1 MTARR
6 LRLLAPLLAAAQGA
20 RWRMTARRALA
31 LLLASA
37 SPALAAESITVV
49 SWGGSYQR
57 ASEAAVMRPFTEE
70 TGIEVVV
77 DTYSGDLAQARAQVE
92 IGDVY
97 WDVVDL
103 DFDDF
108 VRGCDEGLLEPMPV
122 AALPPAADG
131 TPAASDYLPG
141 AIIECGPATL
151 YASAIYAYNRES
163 FPNER
168 PSKIADFFDLKRFPG
183 RRGLRRAAEA
193 NLEMALLADG
203 VPRAEIYALLSTP
216 EGMKRAFR
224 KLDVIK
230 EEIVWWEAGAQ
241 PPQLLADREVV
252 MTNAYNGRIF
262 NAQVLENQPFE
273 VVWDGAVTYPGGFGI
288 VAGTR
293 NLEAARKF
301 IAFAARPE
309 VMAALSKYISYSPAR
324 RSARPLVTT
333 HLATGIEMAPH
344 MPTSD
349 EHLAHALMQDPQW
362 WSDYGDEANERFA
375 AWLTQ

>member
-1 MTARR
+1 MMIVRNAF
-6 LRLLAPLLAAAQGA
+6 LPCVALCAAVAG
-20 RWRMTARRALA
+20 
-31 LLLASA
+31 
-37 SPALAAESITVV
+37 AAEKITVV

-57 ASEAAVMRPFTEE
+57 ASEAAVMRPFTAE

-77 DTYSGDLAQARAQVE
+77 DTYSGDLAQVRAQVE

-103 DFDDF
+103 DFDDM
-108 VRGCDEGLLEPMPV
+108 VRGCDEGLLEPVPIEM
-122 AALPPAADG
+122 LPAAADG
-131 TPAASDYLPG
+131 TPAADDYLPDT
-141 AIIECGPATL
+141 ILECGPATL
-151 YASAIYAYNRES
+151 YASTVYAYNREA
-163 FPNER
+163 FPGEK
-168 PSKIADFFDLKRFPG
+168 PKVLADFFDLERFPG

-203 VPRAEIYALLSTP
+203 VPKHEVYPLLSTP
-216 EGMKRAFR
+216 EGMARAFR
-224 KLDVIK
+224 KLDTIK
-230 EEIVWWEAGAQ
+230 EAIVWWEAGAQ
-241 PPQLLADREVV
+241 PPQLLADREVA
-252 MTNAYNGRIF
+252 MSNAYNGRIF

-288 VAGTR
+288 VAGTKR
-293 NLEAARKF
+293 LEAARRF

-309 VMAALSKYISYSPAR
+309 VMAGLSKYISYSPAR

-333 HLATGIEMAPH
+333 HLATGIRMAPH
-344 MPTSD
+344 MPTT
-349 EHLAHALMQDPQW
+349 EAHLAAALLQDPLW